1 MLSSPEQTKRK
12 TRMEF
17 YGVKLEWDLRWDWD
31 EIWSLGHRGRKSIE
45 NLGKPI
51 RDPIRKSSYFNV
63 FLRIAIRIVLP
74 QSSNRGFSLLR
85 VAWHAKITSRSA
97 PSRAI
102 RKLFWREISEHFD
115 DKENFIFGN
124 CGTVAMMALYRR
136 KYNFHCRCMTEE
148 NVLHCGL
155 LFLLLSFSIS
165 IDCCSVNFW
174 RFTDLD
180 LSVLYVLKM
189 EMNTF

>member
-1 MLSSPEQTKRK
+1 MIFHVFISWVFHGFMLI
-12 TRMEF
+12 
-17 YGVKLEWDLRWDWD
+17 L
-31 EIWSLGHRGRKSIE
+31 E